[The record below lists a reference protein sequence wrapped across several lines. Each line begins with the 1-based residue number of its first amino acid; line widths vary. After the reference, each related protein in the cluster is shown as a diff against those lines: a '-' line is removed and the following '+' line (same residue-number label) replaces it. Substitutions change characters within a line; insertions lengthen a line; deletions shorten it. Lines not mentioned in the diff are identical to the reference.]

1 MWDLLASE
9 IDFEIVPIA
18 ELRKYL
24 RKSNVIVV
32 DIKILDTERVMVF
45 FKE

>member
-9 IDFEIVPIA
+9 IDFEIVELT